1 MKSLSNAV
9 IAIPVYKET
18 PDKYETI
25 SLVRC
30 AEVLHE
36 YDFCLFGPDGL
47 NISEYENIL
56 AGMSKTFRYEA
67 FDKSYFSSQRGYN
80 HLMLTADFYKR
91 FSSYEHMLIYQLDAY
106 VFSNQMEKWCQSG
119 YDYIGAPFFKLNKKI
134 DWKNAGNGGFSLRKI
149 DSFIKLFDHKGK
161 ILTWRGL
168 WRYHRYRGPFHRLP
182 LTVKGL
188 FGTGNSVK
196 YFTEEWLR
204 HNEDLF
210 YSMLNDSY
218 LHWNIPSTAE
228 AMFFSFEQAPTLL
241 YSITKEL
248 PFGCHAFLKNEYE
261 QFYKGIIEK
270 NIIR

>member
-1 MKSLSNAV
+1 M
-9 IAIPVYKET
+9 YKET

-30 AEVLHE
+30 VEVLHE

-80 HLMLTADFYKR
+80 RLMLTADFYKR
-91 FSSYEHMLIYQLDAY
+91 FSSYEYMLIYQLDAY

-149 DSFIKLFDHKGK
+149 DSFIKLFDIK
-161 ILTWRGL
+161 
-168 WRYHRYRGPFHRLP
+168 
-182 LTVKGL
+182 
-188 FGTGNSVK
+188 VK
-196 YFTEEWLR
+196 Y
-204 HNEDLF
+204 
-210 YSMLNDSY
+210 
-218 LHWNIPSTAE
+218 
-228 AMFFSFEQAPTLL
+228 
-241 YSITKEL
+241 
-248 PFGCHAFLKNEYE
+248 
-261 QFYKGIIEK
+261 
-270 NIIR
+270 